1 MKLVQ
6 LERDA
11 LLRPLQAVTGIV
23 EKRHTL
29 PILSNVLLERKQG
42 RVHMVAT
49 DLEIQV
55 ATSAEVSA
63 AGGEDI
69 SLTVS
74 ARKLQEILRA
84 LPEGSDT
91 TLDAQNN
98 RLQVRAG
105 KSRFNL
111 QTLPAADFPVLADP
125 GAAQGKITL
134 PQKALRELLLL
145 VQYSMAQQDIRYYL
159 NGLLLVLEGGQIKVV
174 ATDGHRLSY
183 AARPL
188 GQQHEKREVILPR
201 KAILELAKLLGD
213 GDEPVV
219 VEIFGSQ
226 VRFAFG
232 SVVLTSKVIDGKFPD
247 YGRVIPSGYQK
258 RFTINRVQLLQA
270 LQRAAILS
278 NEKFRGVRWMM
289 TANALRVSCTN
300 NEQEEA
306 QEELEIAYTGEALD
320 IGRAERQLGVREEVE
335 ARGRAV
341 PPGGVVDGVLD
352 GDAHVREAQLGLD
365 RAVHELD
372 ERVDDA
378 FRVHNCL
385 DAVIWHPEQAMRLDD
400 LQPLVHQGG
409 GIDGD
414 LGAHVPGRVV
424 QRIVYGHGGKFF
436 QPPLPKWSAGC
447 G

>member
-29 PILSNVLLERKQG
+29 PILSNVLIERRQG
-42 RVHMVAT
+42 RVNLVAT

-55 ATSAEVSA
+55 ATSADISPVPGEEV
-63 AGGEDI
+63 

-74 ARKLQEILRA
+74 ARKLQDILRA
-84 LPEGSDT
+84 LPDGAEA

-111 QTLPAADFPVLADP
+111 QTLPATDFPVLADP
-125 GAAQGKITL
+125 GQAQGKISL

-159 NGLLLVLEGGQIKVV
+159 NGLLLVLEGGEIKVV

-201 KAILELAKLLGD
+201 KAVLELAKLL
-213 GDEPVV
+213 DESDEA
-219 VEIFGSQ
+219 VEVDIFASQ
-226 VRFAFG
+226 VRFTFG
-232 SVVLTSKVIDGKFPD
+232 SVVLSSKVIDGKFPD
-247 YGRVIPSGYQK
+247 YTRVIPSGYQK
-258 RFTINRVQLLQA
+258 RFPINRVQLLQA

-289 TANALRVSCTN
+289 TANSLRISCTN

-306 QEELEIAYTGEALD
+306 QEELEIGYDGEPLD
-320 IGRAERQLGVREEVE
+320 IGFNITYLLDVLTNIHTDEVE
-335 ARGRAV
+335 CA
-341 PPGGVVDGVLD
+341 L
-352 GDAHVREAQLGLD
+352 GDANSSMLITMAENRE
-365 RAVHELD
+365 
-372 ERVDDA
+372 
-378 FRVHNCL
+378 FRYV
-385 DAVIWHPEQAMRLDD
+385 VMPMR
-400 LQPLVHQGG
+400 
-409 GIDGD
+409 I
-414 LGAHVPGRVV
+414 
-424 QRIVYGHGGKFF
+424 
-436 QPPLPKWSAGC
+436 
-447 G
+447 